1 MSFFSFAFLENAISF
16 QGYLKYIA
24 IFASLGALLVVT
36 SLYLRNRL
44 DAPHHD
50 SFSRMV
56 REAERRHILR
66 PKPADTLLEY
76 AELRNAISH
85 GQYDAQFHPI
95 AEPNVETLATI
106 EKLRDELLHPQS
118 ALQILGSQKVSTYL
132 PVTTVGE
139 LLHAK
144 HGKYPVY
151 SEGSFV
157 ALLYDA
163 DIVAWLN
170 RQQASS
176 PGVVTLDLKTPI
188 SALISPSAAKRCVF
202 IDRDATASA
211 VIKILTTPIDG
222 HLPRAGIINES
233 GRPRQKPLR
242 IVTGTELALLV
253 ERQEL

>member
-1 MSFFSFAFLENAISF
+1 MVFVVLDASTIDVVNNVLNSHRAVPFLAAFNDIERF
-16 QGYLKYIA
+16 
-24 IFASLGALLVVT
+24 
-36 SLYLRNRL
+36 LRGRL

-66 PKPADTLLEY
+66 PAPADTLLEY

-85 GQYDAQFHPI
+85 GQYDAQFRPI
-95 AEPNVETLATI
+95 AEPNVDTLATI
-106 EKLRDELLHPQS
+106 EKIRDELLHPQS
-118 ALQILGSQKVSTYL
+118 ALQLLGNQKVATYL
-132 PVTTVGE
+132 TTTTIGE
-139 LLHAK
+139 LLGAK

-151 SEGSFV
+151 SEGSFI

-170 RQQASS
+170 RQRGNSQS
-176 PGVVTLDLKTPI
+176 VVTLDLDTPV
-188 SALISPSAAKRCVF
+188 SALINAAAAKRCIF
-202 IDRDATASA
+202 MDRHTTAAT
-211 VIKILTTPIDG
+211 VIKLLTTPVDG

-233 GRPRQKPLR
+233 GRLHQKPLR

-253 ERQEL
+253 KNQ